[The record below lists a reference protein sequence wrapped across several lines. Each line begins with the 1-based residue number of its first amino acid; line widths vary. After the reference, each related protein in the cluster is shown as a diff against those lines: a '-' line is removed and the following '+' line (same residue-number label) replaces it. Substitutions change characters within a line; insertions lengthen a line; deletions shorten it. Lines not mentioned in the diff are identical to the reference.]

1 MKIPTKVR
9 NCIYLLLILA
19 VAVFFRFYRLNS
31 VPPGLYPDIAINGN
45 DALLSLQTGEYKLFY
60 PENNG
65 REGLMMWLD
74 AASMAIF
81 GINVLALKIPAA
93 IAGVL
98 TVFGIYLL
106 CRRLFEKHKESI
118 ALLAAFFCAVLFWHI
133 NFSRLGFRV
142 ILMPL
147 VLVFSF
153 YFLWKAFQKALD
165 PKNSN
170 NSFATAIAAGIIF
183 GLGFYTYTGFRLAV
197 LLLFGALFL
206 WFFIYKKN
214 NRQKK
219 FIELSLAM
227 LLAIFFVALP
237 IGIYFLQNPSD
248 FLGRAT
254 QTSVFAAPNPFYELT
269 KSLVLHLAMFN
280 IAGDNN
286 WRHNLPGAPELF
298 WPVGILFLAGIVIVI
313 WRSFGK
319 NSLAEKLPHIT
330 LLLWLIVLLLPGIL
344 TCEGIPHSL
353 RTLGVIPAVAI
364 FCAIGGIAFYQ
375 WLKPKL
381 AKKFLIPTTIIFI
394 TAIILQSYYSYF
406 VVWAKNPVIGAS
418 FTANLVDIGNL
429 TSQLHNDGWQ
439 TIVVVNENGVPV
451 PYPDGVPMPAQTVMF
466 VETEN
471 CYNTNGRTAIK
482 FCRPYSSYIKS
493 NQLNAIRAAA
503 KTAIVPL
510 KDEQQIFDQLLSFY
524 HQGKIQTQNNIRY
537 FKITD

>member
-1 MKIPTKVR
+1 
-9 NCIYLLLILA
+9 
-19 VAVFFRFYRLNS
+19 
-31 VPPGLYPDIAINGN
+31 
-45 DALLSLQTGEYKLFY
+45 
-60 PENNG
+60 
-65 REGLMMWLD
+65 
-74 AASMAIF
+74 
-81 GINVLALKIPAA
+81 
-93 IAGVL
+93 
-98 TVFGIYLL
+98 
-106 CRRLFEKHKESI
+106 
-118 ALLAAFFCAVLFWHI
+118 
-133 NFSRLGFRV
+133 
-142 ILMPL
+142 
-147 VLVFSF
+147 
-153 YFLWKAFQKALD
+153 
-165 PKNSN
+165 
-170 NSFATAIAAGIIF
+170 
-183 GLGFYTYTGFRLAV
+183 
-197 LLLFGALFL
+197 
-206 WFFIYKKN
+206 
-214 NRQKK
+214 
-219 FIELSLAM
+219 
-227 LLAIFFVALP
+227 
-237 IGIYFLQNPSD
+237 
-248 FLGRAT
+248 
-254 QTSVFAAPNPFYELT
+254 
-269 KSLVLHLAMFN
+269 MFN

-313 WRSFGK
+313 WRSFAK